1 MGAGFRAEM
10 ILAGIQPNQNM
21 KTTITLFAGIAWLS
35 FSAVAG
41 DSPSDGLTGHFFP
54 PEAVMQAHERLGL
67 TAAQKEALRATMERT
82 QSRFEEMKQRVERET
97 TALAELAKPERVDEK
112 ALLAQLNKVLEA
124 EAEVKRLH
132 LTTLA
137 AIKNTL
143 TPEQQSKLR
152 ALMKEHG
159 AGGPVP
165 SGATKERLQSK
176 IKKVQAG
183 VQKWQEAGRDPSEVA
198 RIMEEFKPL
207 IDAGK
212 IAEAEAVLERALK
225 ALEAEAK

>member
-1 MGAGFRAEM
+1 MGAGFRAAV
-10 ILAGIQPNQNM
+10 ILARIQPNQNM
-21 KTTITLFAGIAWLS
+21 KTTIALLAGIAC

-41 DSPSDGLTGHFFP
+41 DLPSDGLNGHFFP
-54 PEAVMQAHERLGL
+54 PEALMQAHERIGL
-67 TAAQKEALRATMERT
+67 TDEQKETMRATMERT
-82 QSRFEEMKQRVERET
+82 QSRFEELKQRVERET

-143 TPEQQSKLR
+143 TPEQQNKLR
-152 ALMKEHG
+152 ALMKELG
-159 AGGPVP
+159 AGGPAQA
-165 SGATKERLQSK
+165 GATKERLQSR

-183 VQKWQEAGRDPSEVA
+183 VQKWQEAGRDPSAVG

-212 IAEAEAVLERALK
+212 IAEAEAVLDRALK

>member
-1 MGAGFRAEM
+1 M
-10 ILAGIQPNQNM
+10 ILARFQPNQNM
-21 KTTITLFAGIAWLS
+21 KTTIALLAGIAWLN

-41 DSPSDGLTGHFFP
+41 DSPSDPLSGHFFP
-54 PEAVMQAHERLGL
+54 PEALMQAHERIGL
-67 TAAQKEALRATMERT
+67 TDEQKETLRATMERT
-82 QSRFEEMKQRVERET
+82 HSRFEELKRRVERET
-97 TALAELAKPERVDEK
+97 TALAESAKPERVDEK

-159 AGGPVP
+159 VGGPAQP
-165 SGATKERLQSK
+165 DATRERLQSK

-198 RIMEEFKPL
+198 RIMDEFTPL
-207 IDAGK
+207 MGAGK